1 MPFAYPSDKRPLS
14 SDTTSPDHRLRNL
27 KTISRMPFIP
37 SSGLR
42 PNFNQSLTNEGL
54 PQPPIAP
61 PRPNP
66 QTAANTDEIPEPVP
80 SKADT
85 STVSNSA
92 EYLRHG
98 GDLAYDDSG
107 RRPSAVRRD
116 SGTRSRRNSQ
126 TAEDLPSPAGSR
138 RGSFG
143 SRRNSRSGVE
153 KSGVLSRR
161 GSKSEGKDALV
172 GVRRKLRADE
182 WPGPEHMHHIDP
194 HEGNERMR
202 KMHGWAMYD
211 SFLEGPE

>member
-1 MPFAYPSDKRPLS
+1 
-14 SDTTSPDHRLRNL
+14 
-27 KTISRMPFIP
+27 MPFIP

-66 QTAANTDEIPEPVP
+66 QTADPTSEHYGHGSANTDEIPKPVP
-80 SKADT
+80 LKADT

-98 GDLAYDDSG
+98 G
-107 RRPSAVRRD
+107 
-116 SGTRSRRNSQ
+116 GTRSRRNSQ

-138 RGSFG
+138 RGSFS

-161 GSKSEGKDALV
+161 GSKSEGKDALA

-194 HEGNERMR
+194 HEWNERMR